1 MYGQMDL
8 DKWIYGMIM
17 QDMIKYQ
24 KEIKKVG
31 EEGGRT
37 KKIQPIRSIPNLF
50 LPPSHFGMFIASSS
64 EEII

>member
-1 MYGQMDL
+1 MNTQKTQGNRLRYPVRALMYGQMDL

-37 KKIQPIRSIPNLF
+37 KKFNQ
-50 LPPSHFGMFIASSS
+50 
-64 EEII
+64 

>member
-1 MYGQMDL
+1 MYGQMNL

-37 KKIQPIRSIPNLF
+37 KNSTNKVYT
-50 LPPSHFGMFIASSS
+50 
-64 EEII
+64 